1 MSLLE
6 LPFSDPFELNFCS
19 FNQNYVTLNF
29 SVFIVFFQKVIYK
42 VMKGNHQQS
51 SVLSAL
57 SNEHLVPLA
66 NVDDIFNDYT
76 GKNIPFIRY
85 LVDDKNIDGKK
96 IAAILS
102 NKFGYPYIQLA
113 NFDTTLVPEG
123 VRNEKLIQK
132 HNALPLFLRGKVLF
146 VAMSDP
152 TNLDALEEI
161 QFNTGY
167 STELILTDELGLQ
180 ACIEK
185 VLEDESDALDITD
198 IDSEELSGLEVQ
210 EDKKDDDVGTG
221 EDDAPIVVFINKIL
235 LDAIK
240 KGASDLHFEPY
251 EKSFR
256 IRFRIDGILT
266 EIARPPVAL
275 SSRMSARLKV
285 MSKLDIAERR
295 VPQDGRIK
303 LALSKK
309 KSIDFRVSTLPTMW
323 GEKIV
328 MRILDSSSAML
339 GIDMLGYEAA
349 QKQIYM
355 EALEQPQGMILVT
368 GPTGSGKTVS
378 LYTGLN
384 ILNTEERNISTA
396 EDPVEINLEGINQVQ
411 INNRAGLT
419 FPSALRSFLR
429 QDPDIVM
436 VGEIRDLETAEIAI
450 KAAQTGHLVLSTLH
464 TNSAAET
471 LTRLLNM
478 GVPSYNVASSVSIII
493 AQRLARRLCPQCK
506 THESL
511 SQIQLAEQGFPADK
525 LSEIK
530 LFKPVG
536 CEQCTGGYKGRVG
549 IYEVIKISAKISS
562 IIMEGGN
569 SLDIATQCQKEGFN
583 NLRQSGLQKAMSGMT
598 SLKEINRVTSA
609 E

>member
-1 MSLLE
+1 
-6 LPFSDPFELNFCS
+6 
-19 FNQNYVTLNF
+19 
-29 SVFIVFFQKVIYK
+29 
-42 VMKGNHQQS
+42 MKGLHQRS
-51 SVLSAL
+51 SVLAAL
-57 SNEHLVPLA
+57 SKHDLVPTEM
-66 NVDDIFNDYT
+66 VDKISADFIQQ
-76 GKNIPFIRY
+76 KKPFVRY
-85 LVDDKNIDGKK
+85 LVEDKHFNAHH
-96 IAAILS
+96 IATILS
-102 NKFGYPYIQLA
+102 RSFGYALIDLQS
-113 NFDTTLVPEG
+113 FDTSLVPDG
-123 VRNEKLIQK
+123 IRNEKLIRK
-132 HNALPLFLRGKVLF
+132 HNALPLFLRGKILF

-161 QFNTGY
+161 QFNTGFT
-167 STELILTDELGLQ
+167 TELVLANEQSLHT
-180 ACIEK
+180 CIEK
-185 VLEDESDALDITD
+185 VLEEENDALNITD
-198 IDSEELSGLEVQ
+198 MDTEELAGIDVQ
-210 EDKKDDDVGTG
+210 EERTDDDNPAGDK
-221 EDDAPIVVFINKIL
+221 EDAPIVVYINKIL

-256 IRFRIDGILT
+256 IRFRVDGILT
-266 EIARPPVAL
+266 EVAKPPISLA
-275 SSRMSARLKV
+275 SRMAARLKV

-303 LALSKK
+303 LALSKR

-339 GIDMLGYEAA
+339 GIEMLGYEPE
-349 QKQIYM
+349 QKKIYM
-355 EALEQPQGMILVT
+355 DALDQPQGMILVT

-384 ILNTEERNISTA
+384 ILNTQERNISTA
-396 EDPVEINLEGINQVQ
+396 EDPVEINLDGINQVQ
-411 INNRAGLT
+411 INIRAGLT

-493 AQRLARRLCPQCK
+493 AQRLARRLCTQCK
-506 THESL
+506 VEENVPETEL
-511 SQIQLAEQGFPADK
+511 LKQGFPQDK
-525 LSEIK
+525 IGEFT
-530 LFKPVG
+530 LFQPVG
-536 CEQCTGGYKGRVG
+536 CELCTGGYKGRVG
-549 IYEVIKISAKISS
+549 IYEVIKISGKIAN
-562 IIMEGGN
+562 IIMDGGN
-569 SLDIATQCQKEGFN
+569 SLDIAAQCQKEGYDT
-583 NLRQSGLQKAMSGMT
+583 LRQSGIKKAMQGMT
-598 SLKEINRVTSA
+598 SLKEINRVTSS
-609 E
+609 

>member
-1 MSLLE
+1 
-6 LPFSDPFELNFCS
+6 
-19 FNQNYVTLNF
+19 
-29 SVFIVFFQKVIYK
+29 
-42 VMKGNHQQS
+42 MKGNHQQAS
-51 SVLSAL
+51 LLSAL
-57 SNEHLVPLA
+57 SKQNLIPLESI
-66 NVDDIFNDYT
+66 DDITADFI
-76 GKNIPFIRY
+76 GKKIPFIRF
-85 LVDDKNIDGKK
+85 LIEDKSIDGNS
-96 IAAILS
+96 IAKVLS
-102 NKFGYPYIQLA
+102 KSFGHPLIQLS
-113 NFDTTLVPEG
+113 NFDTSLVPEG
-123 VRNEKLIQK
+123 VRNEKLITK
-132 HNALPLFLRGKVLF
+132 HNALPLYLRGKVLF
-146 VAMSDP
+146 IAMSDP

-167 STELILTDELGLQ
+167 STELVLCDEKSLQ
-180 ACIEK
+180 TCIEK
-185 VLEDESDALDITD
+185 VLEDESSALDISD
-198 IDSEELSGLEVQ
+198 IDADELAGIDV
-210 EDKKDDDVGTG
+210 EDSRKEDDNANG

-256 IRFRIDGILT
+256 IRFRIDGILS
-266 EIARPPVAL
+266 EIARPPVSL
-275 SSRMSARLKV
+275 SSRMAARLKV

-323 GEKIV
+323 GEKVV

-339 GIDMLGYEAA
+339 GIDMLGYEPA
-349 QKQIYM
+349 QKKIYM

-384 ILNTEERNISTA
+384 ILNTQERNISTA

-436 VGEIRDLETAEIAI
+436 VGEIRDLETAEISI

-506 THESL
+506 EEEPL
-511 SQIQLAEQGFPADK
+511 SEMQLAEQGFPADK

-536 CEQCTGGYKGRVG
+536 CTHCTGGYKGRVG
-549 IYEVIKISAKISS
+549 IYEVIKISPTIAS

-569 SLDIATQCQKEGFN
+569 SLDIAKQCQKEGYN
-583 NLRQSGLQKAMSGMT
+583 NLRQSGLIKAMNGMT
-598 SLKEINRVTSA
+598 SLEEINRVTSA
-609 E
+609 

>member
-1 MSLLE
+1 
-6 LPFSDPFELNFCS
+6 
-19 FNQNYVTLNF
+19 
-29 SVFIVFFQKVIYK
+29 
-42 VMKGNHQQS
+42 MKGLHRQS

-57 SNEHLVPLA
+57 AKYNIVSGSMIDTISADFIGQNKPL
-66 NVDDIFNDYT
+66 
-76 GKNIPFIRY
+76 IRY
-85 LVDDKNIDGKK
+85 IVEDKKLNAES
-96 IAAILS
+96 IASVLS
-102 NKFGYPYIQLA
+102 LSFGYPLIDLA
-113 NFDTTLVPEG
+113 NFDTTLIPDG
-123 VRNEKLIQK
+123 IRNEKLIRK

-161 QFNTGY
+161 QFNTGF
-167 STELILTDELGLQ
+167 STELVLANQKSLAE
-180 ACIEK
+180 CIEK
-185 VLEDESDALDITD
+185 ILEEDSDALDISD
-198 IDSEELSGLEVQ
+198 IDAEELAGIDVQDEHQEEDNTTSG
-210 EDKKDDDVGTG
+210 DK
-221 EDDAPIVVFINKIL
+221 EDAPIVVYINKIL
-235 LDAIK
+235 LDAIR

-251 EKSFR
+251 EKSYR

-266 EIARPPVAL
+266 EVAKPPVSLA
-275 SSRMSARLKV
+275 SRMSARLKV

-323 GEKIV
+323 GEKVV

-339 GIDMLGYEAA
+339 GIDMLGYAPA
-349 QKQIYM
+349 QKKIYM
-355 EALEQPQGMILVT
+355 DALAQPQGMILVT

-384 ILNTEERNISTA
+384 ILNTDERNISTA

-411 INNRAGLT
+411 INTRAGLT
-419 FPSALRSFLR
+419 FPGALRSFLR

-478 GVPSYNVASSVSIII
+478 GVPSYNVASSVSVII
-493 AQRLARRLCPQCK
+493 AQRLARRLCLQCK
-506 THESL
+506 TEEVIPENEL
-511 SQIQLAEQGFPADK
+511 LQQGF
-525 LSEIK
+525 LSSQLNGITLYK
-530 LFKPVG
+530 TVG
-536 CEQCTGGYKGRVG
+536 CDLCTGGYKGRVG
-549 IYEVIKISAKISS
+549 IYEVIKISETTANL
-562 IIMEGGN
+562 IMGGAN
-569 SLDIATQCQKEGFN
+569 SLEIAAQCQREGYN
-583 NLRQSGLQKAMSGMT
+583 NLRQSGLEKAMLGVT
-598 SLKEINRVTSA
+598 SLEEINRVTNA
-609 E
+609 

>member
-1 MSLLE
+1 
-6 LPFSDPFELNFCS
+6 
-19 FNQNYVTLNF
+19 
-29 SVFIVFFQKVIYK
+29 
-42 VMKGNHQQS
+42 MKGHHRQL
-51 SVLSAL
+51 SVLSTLLKHNIVAE
-57 SNEHLVPLA
+57 NK
-66 NVDDIFNDYT
+66 VDIISADFL
-76 GKNIPFIRY
+76 KQSKPFIRF
-85 LVDDKNIDGKK
+85 LIEDKSLDAENIAK
-96 IAAILS
+96 ILS
-102 NKFGYPYIQLA
+102 RSFGYPLIDLNA
-113 NFDTTLVPEG
+113 FDTAMIPDG
-123 VRNEKLIQK
+123 IRNEKLIRK

-152 TNLDALEEI
+152 TDLDALEDI
-161 QFNTGY
+161 QFNTGFP
-167 STELILTDELGLQ
+167 TELVLTNDQNLQVFIDKILE
-180 ACIEK
+180 E
-185 VLEDESDALDITD
+185 ESDALDITD
-198 IDSEELSGLEVQ
+198 IDAAELAGIDVQ
-210 EDKKDDDVGTG
+210 EERQEDDSATGDK
-221 EDDAPIVVFINKIL
+221 EDAPIVVYINKIL
-235 LDAIK
+235 LDAIR

-251 EKSFR
+251 EKSYR
-256 IRFRIDGILT
+256 IRFRVDGILT
-266 EIARPPVAL
+266 EMAKPPVSLA
-275 SSRMSARLKV
+275 SRMAARLKV

-323 GEKIV
+323 GEKVV

-339 GIDMLGYEAA
+339 GIEMLGYEPA

-355 EALEQPQGMILVT
+355 DALAQPQGMILVT

-396 EDPVEINLEGINQVQ
+396 EDPVEINLDGVNQVQ
-411 INNRAGLT
+411 INVRAGLT
-419 FPSALRSFLR
+419 FPNALRSFLR

-464 TNSAAET
+464 TNSASET

-493 AQRLARRLCPQCK
+493 AQRLARRLCNHCK
-506 THESL
+506 VEDVIPRPEL
-511 SQIQLAEQGFPADK
+511 EKQGFTPEQ

-536 CEQCTGGYKGRVG
+536 CNQCTGGYKGRVG
-549 IYEVIKISAKISS
+549 IYEVIKISEKMSS

-569 SLDIATQCQKEGFN
+569 SMDIAQQCQKEGYN
-583 NLRQSGLQKAMSGMT
+583 NLRQSGLEKAHQGVT
-598 SLKEINRVTSA
+598 SLAEINRVTSA
-609 E
+609 

>member
-1 MSLLE
+1 
-6 LPFSDPFELNFCS
+6 
-19 FNQNYVTLNF
+19 
-29 SVFIVFFQKVIYK
+29 
-42 VMKGNHQQS
+42 MKGLHQQS
-51 SVLSAL
+51 SLLSAL
-57 SNEHLVPLA
+57 TKHNVVPLDM
-66 NVDDIFNDYT
+66 VDAISAEFIQQ
-76 GKNIPFIRY
+76 KKPFVRY
-85 LVDDKNIDGKK
+85 LVEDKKFNAEH
-96 IAAILS
+96 IAEILS
-102 NKFGYPYIQLA
+102 KSFGYPLIDLT
-113 NFDTTLVPEG
+113 NFDTSLTPDG
-123 VRNEKLIQK
+123 VRNEKLVRK

-161 QFNTGY
+161 QFNTGF
-167 STELILTDELGLQ
+167 STELVLANERALAT
-180 ACIEK
+180 CIEK
-185 VLEDESDALDITD
+185 ILEEDSDALDISD
-198 IDSEELSGLEVQ
+198 MDAEELAGIDVQ
-210 EDKKDDDVGTG
+210 EERQEEDDVGG
-221 EDDAPIVVFINKIL
+221 GDKEDAPIVVYINKIL
-235 LDAIK
+235 LDAIR

-251 EKSFR
+251 EKSYR

-266 EIARPPVAL
+266 EVAKPPVAL
-275 SSRMSARLKV
+275 SSRMAARLKV

-339 GIDMLGYEAA
+339 GIDMLGYAPE

-355 EALEQPQGMILVT
+355 DALAQPQGMILVT

-384 ILNTEERNISTA
+384 ILNTDERNISTA

-411 INNRAGLT
+411 INTKAGLT

-478 GVPSYNVASSVSIII
+478 GVPSYNVASSVTIII
-493 AQRLARRLCPQCK
+493 AQRLARRLCIQCK
-506 THESL
+506 EKEIIPESEL
-511 SQIQLAEQGFPADK
+511 LQQGFLPEQINDIT
-525 LSEIK
+525 LY
-530 LFKPVG
+530 KPVG
-536 CEQCTGGYKGRVG
+536 CDLCTGGYKGRVG
-549 IYEVIKISAKISS
+549 VYEVIKISETTANL
-562 IIMEGGN
+562 IMSGAN
-569 SLDIATQCQKEGFN
+569 SLDIAAQCQKEGYN
-583 NLRQSGLQKAMSGMT
+583 NLRQSGLEKAALGVT
-598 SLKEINRVTSA
+598 SLEEINRVTNA
-609 E
+609 

>member
-1 MSLLE
+1 
-6 LPFSDPFELNFCS
+6 
-19 FNQNYVTLNF
+19 
-29 SVFIVFFQKVIYK
+29 
-42 VMKGNHQQS
+42 MKGLHQQS
-51 SVLSAL
+51 SLLSAL
-57 SNEHLVPLA
+57 AKHNVVSKGTVNEISA
-66 NVDDIFNDYT
+66 DFIQQ
-76 GKNIPFIRY
+76 KKPFIRF
-85 LVDDKNIDGKK
+85 LVEDKSINPEK
-96 IAAILS
+96 IAITLS
-102 NKFGYPYIQLA
+102 HSFGYPLIDLA
-113 NFDTTLVPEG
+113 NFDTSLVPEG
-123 VRNEKLIQK
+123 IRNEKLVRK

-161 QFNTGY
+161 QFNTGF
-167 STELILTDELGLQ
+167 STELVLANEKALAT
-180 ACIEK
+180 CIEK
-185 VLEDESDALDITD
+185 ILEEDSDALDISD
-198 IDSEELSGLEVQ
+198 MDAEELAGIDVQ
-210 EDKKDDDVGTG
+210 EDRQEEDNTASG
-221 EDDAPIVVFINKIL
+221 EKEDAPIVVYINKIL
-235 LDAIK
+235 LDAIR

-251 EKSFR
+251 EKSYR

-266 EIARPPVAL
+266 EIARPPVSL
-275 SSRMSARLKV
+275 SSRMAARLKV

-323 GEKIV
+323 GEKVV

-339 GIDMLGYEAA
+339 GIDMLGYSPV
-349 QKQIYM
+349 QKKIYM
-355 EALEQPQGMILVT
+355 DALAQPQGMILVT

-384 ILNTEERNISTA
+384 ILNTDERNISTA

-411 INNRAGLT
+411 INTRAGLT
-419 FPSALRSFLR
+419 FPGALRSFLR

-493 AQRLARRLCPQCK
+493 AQRLARRLCIQCK
-506 THESL
+506 TEEKVPSNEL
-511 SQIQLAEQGFPADK
+511 LEQGF
-525 LSEIK
+525 LSEQLKDIT
-530 LFKPVG
+530 LYKPVG
-536 CEQCTGGYKGRVG
+536 CDLCTGGYKGRVG
-549 IYEVIKISAKISS
+549 IYEVIKISETTANL
-562 IIMEGGN
+562 IMTGSN
-569 SLDIATQCQKEGFN
+569 SLDIAAQCQREGYN
-583 NLRQSGLQKAMSGMT
+583 NLRQSGLEKAALGVT
-598 SLKEINRVTSA
+598 SLEEINRVTNA
-609 E
+609 

>member
-1 MSLLE
+1 
-6 LPFSDPFELNFCS
+6 
-19 FNQNYVTLNF
+19 
-29 SVFIVFFQKVIYK
+29 
-42 VMKGNHQQS
+42 MKGLHQQS
-51 SVLSAL
+51 SLLSAL
-57 SNEHLVPLA
+57 SKHNVVPTEKA
-66 NVDDIFNDYT
+66 EKISAD
-76 GKNIPFIRY
+76 FIRQNKPFLRY
-85 LVDDKNIDGKK
+85 LIEDKEINAKDIASTLSRSFGCPLID
-96 IAAILS
+96 LEH
-102 NKFGYPYIQLA
+102 
-113 NFDTTLVPEG
+113 FDTSIIPDG
-123 VRNEKLIQK
+123 IRNEKLIRK
-132 HNALPLFLRGKVLF
+132 HHALPLYLRGKVLF

-167 STELILTDELGLQ
+167 ATELVIANETALSN
-180 ACIEK
+180 CIEK
-185 VLEDESDALDITD
+185 LLEAGSDSLDISD
-198 IDSEELSGLEVQ
+198 IDAKALAGIDVQ
-210 EDKKDDDVGTG
+210 EERKEEEHIGLGDK
-221 EDDAPIVVFINKIL
+221 EDAPIVVYINKIL
-235 LDAIK
+235 LDAIR

-251 EKSFR
+251 EKSYR
-256 IRFRIDGILT
+256 IRFRIDGILN
-266 EIARPPVAL
+266 EVARPPVSLAA
-275 SSRMSARLKV
+275 RMAARLKV

-303 LALSKK
+303 LALSKR

-323 GEKIV
+323 GEKVV

-339 GIDMLGYEAA
+339 GIDMLGYAPK

-355 EALEQPQGMILVT
+355 DALAQPQGMILVT

-396 EDPVEINLEGINQVQ
+396 EDPVEINLEGVNQVQ
-411 INNRAGLT
+411 INARAGLT

-478 GVPSYNVASSVSIII
+478 GVPSYNVASSVTIII
-493 AQRLARRLCPQCK
+493 AQRLARRLCTHCK
-506 THESL
+506 AEEHIPESEL
-511 SQIQLAEQGFPADK
+511 LAQGFLPEQV
-525 LSEIK
+525 SEIK

-536 CEQCTGGYKGRVG
+536 CDFCTGGYKGRVG
-549 IYEVIKISAKISS
+549 IYEVIKISDITANL
-562 IIMEGGN
+562 IMNGAN
-569 SLDIATQCQKEGFN
+569 SLDIAAQCQREGYN
-583 NLRQSGLQKAMSGMT
+583 NLRQSGLEKATLGVT
-598 SLKEINRVTSA
+598 SLEEVNRVTSA
-609 E
+609 

>member
-1 MSLLE
+1 
-6 LPFSDPFELNFCS
+6 
-19 FNQNYVTLNF
+19 
-29 SVFIVFFQKVIYK
+29 
-42 VMKGNHQQS
+42 MKGLHQQS

-57 SNEHLVPLA
+57 SKHNIVSTEM
-66 NVDDIFNDYT
+66 VDSISAEFIQQ
-76 GKNIPFIRY
+76 KKPFVRY
-85 LVDDKNIDGKK
+85 LVEDKNIDANK
-96 IAAILS
+96 IAIILS
-102 NKFGYPYIQLA
+102 KSFGYPLMGLES
-113 NFDTTLVPEG
+113 FDTTLVPEG
-123 VRNEKLIQK
+123 VRNEKLIRK
-132 HNALPLFLRGKVLF
+132 HQALPLFLRGKVLF

-167 STELILTDELGLQ
+167 STELILSNESELNK
-180 ACIEK
+180 CIEK
-185 VLEDESDALDITD
+185 VLEEESDALDISD
-198 IDSEELSGLEVQ
+198 IDADELSGIDVQ
-210 EDKKDDDVGTG
+210 EERSDDEPVTGDK
-221 EDDAPIVVFINKIL
+221 EDAPIVVYINKIL

-251 EKSFR
+251 EKAYR
-256 IRFRIDGILT
+256 IRFRVDGILT
-266 EIARPPVAL
+266 EVARPPIAL
-275 SSRMSARLKV
+275 ASRMAARLKV

-303 LALSKK
+303 LALSRK

-339 GIDMLGYEAA
+339 GIDMLGYEPE
-349 QKQIYM
+349 QKKIYLD
-355 EALEQPQGMILVT
+355 ALAQPQGMILVT

-384 ILNTEERNISTA
+384 ILNTPERNISTA

-411 INNRAGLT
+411 INTKAGLT

-506 THESL
+506 
-511 SQIQLAEQGFPADK
+511 AEDDIPKQELLNQGFPEDK
-525 LSEIK
+525 VDDIK
-530 LFKPVG
+530 LFKAVG
-536 CEQCTGGYKGRVG
+536 CDQCTNGYKGRVG
-549 IYEVIKISAKISS
+549 VYEVIKISPKIAS

-569 SLDIATQCQKEGFN
+569 SLDIAKQCQAEGFN
-583 NLRQSGLQKAMSGMT
+583 NLRQSGLNKAMQGMT
-598 SLKEINRVTSA
+598 SLEEINRVTSG
-609 E
+609 

>member
-1 MSLLE
+1 
-6 LPFSDPFELNFCS
+6 
-19 FNQNYVTLNF
+19 
-29 SVFIVFFQKVIYK
+29 
-42 VMKGNHQQS
+42 MKGSHQQS

-57 SNEHLVPLA
+57 SKEHLVPLSS
-66 NVDDIFNDYT
+66 VDDICADYS
-76 GKNIPFIRY
+76 GKNKPFIRY
-85 LVDDKNIDGKK
+85 LVEDKDFDSKK
-96 IAAILS
+96 IAQILAH
-102 NKFGYPYIQLA
+102 KFGYPYIQLT
-113 NFDTTLVPEG
+113 NFDSTLVPEG
-123 VRNEKLIQK
+123 VRNEKLITK

-161 QFNTGY
+161 QFNTGF
-167 STELILTDELGLQ
+167 STELVLTDEHGLQ

-185 VLEDESDALDITD
+185 VLEDENDALDITD
-198 IDSEELSGLEVQ
+198 IDSEELSDLEVQ
-210 EDKKDDDVGTG
+210 EEKKEDDVGTG

-251 EKSFR
+251 EKTFR
-256 IRFRIDGILT
+256 IRFRIDGILA
-266 EIARPPVAL
+266 EIARPPVSL
-275 SSRMSARLKV
+275 SSRMAARLKV

-303 LALSKK
+303 LSLSKK

-339 GIDMLGYEAA
+339 GIDMLGYEAE
-349 QKQIYM
+349 QKQIYT
-355 EALEQPQGMILVT
+355 EALDQPQGMILVT

-384 ILNTEERNISTA
+384 ILNTAERNISTA

-506 THESL
+506 EPEELTET
-511 SQIQLAEQGFPADK
+511 QLAEQGFSADK

-530 LFKPVG
+530 LFKAVG

-549 IYEVIKISAKISS
+549 IYEVIKISPKISS

-569 SLDIATQCQKEGFN
+569 SLDIAKQCQKEGYN
-583 NLRQSGLQKAMSGMT
+583 NLRQSGLIKAMNGMT
-598 SLKEINRVTSA
+598 SLKEINRVTST
-609 E
+609 